1 MEELPS
7 ARDQAAILTQ
17 ISRINEAWQEQS
29 GELMTKTLGACFA
42 EDVVMRGPDFA
53 LLGSGRDFAVQSY
66 VDFVAQADVRN
77 FTTDEPEVDVAG
89 DTATALYA
97 WQMSY
102 VLAGQEY
109 TEQGHDLF
117 VFSRRG
123 VQWLVVW
130 RALLSS

>member
-1 MEELPS
+1 MEEPPS
-7 ARDQAAILTQ
+7 SLDEAAILVQ
-17 ISRINEAWQEQS
+17 IARINEAWQEQR
-29 GELMTKTLGACFA
+29 GESMIKTLAACFA

-66 VDFVAQADVRN
+66 ADFVTQADVRS
-77 FTTDEPEVDVAG
+77 FTTDEPEVDVTG

-117 VFSRRG
+117 VFSRRSG
-123 VQWLVVW
+123 HWLVVW